1 MYGLR
6 FRAGSMCLVGWGRAP
21 SVEEEGGGPG
31 GGVDA
36 PACRPAGGPGAG
48 EARQK
53 KKGGRR
59 ARVRSALSVGLF
71 DAPETVC
78 AE

>member
-36 PACRPAGGPGAG
+36 PACRPAGGPGRAKP
-48 EARQK
+48 ARK
-53 KKGGRR
+53 KKGAV
-59 ARVRSALSVGLF
+59 ARGSVLLCLF